1 MKSADDSQADPR
13 TLHPLFDGLHFQSF
27 SSTPPPLP
35 VPLVLKYT
43 IVGTDRLRRG
53 MAIHFYKELKYKPS
67 PLSQEVVLY
76 FHSRVGFGYM
86 NASNSATTQ

>member
-1 MKSADDSQADPR
+1 MKSADDSQGDPR

-43 IVGTDRLRRG
+43 VVGTDRLRHG
-53 MAIHFYKELKYKPS
+53 IAIHLYKQLKYKPN
-67 PLSQEVVLY
+67 PLSKEVVLY
-76 FHSRVGFGYM
+76 FHWCAGFG
-86 NASNSATTQ
+86 